1 MYRIAILEKDKAY
14 RKRLILFLQE
24 HHGESFEITVL
35 ENLDALD
42 MEVMQC
48 NALFFGD
55 DVPVDD
61 ALFPEEVA
69 VGYLTEND
77 EKDEQHI
84 NKYQSMEQIY
94 KRMLRLCE
102 DKNAGESG
110 TGPQEEQET
119 LYLSLI
125 HISEPTRR

>member
-1 MYRIAILEKDKAY
+1 
-14 RKRLILFLQE
+14 
-24 HHGESFEITVL
+24 
-35 ENLDALD
+35 
-42 MEVMQC
+42 MQC
-48 NALFFGD
+48 AVFGD

-94 KRMLRLCE
+94 KRMLRLLR
-102 DKNAGESG
+102 G
-110 TGPQEEQET
+110 
-119 LYLSLI
+119 
-125 HISEPTRR
+125 